1 MRSAAYVEL
10 IRNTPFLVQLFFI
23 FFGLPSLGI
32 RLDPIVAAILAM
44 TLNMA
49 AYTTEIVGAGLDAV
63 PRGQREA
70 ALALGLRP
78 RQVFVKIVLPQALK
92 VIFPALTS
100 QIVIMMLESAVVS
113 QIAVRELT
121 YEADMLQARTFRAFE
136 TYLVVTLVYLG
147 LSIALR
153 RLLVAGGR
161 RASRERRVMIE
172 FTLWDI
178 VRNLLLA
185 ARWTVLLSLVAFV
198 GGGIVGLADPACCAS
213 PHERWLRRFAQAYI
227 GLFQGTPLLMQL
239 FLMFF
244 GLPMLGFRIEPW
256 TAAVLGLTFFAS
268 AYLAEIWRGGVE
280 ALPRGQWDAGAS
292 LGLHYHPGAR
302 LIILPQAFAIT
313 RAPTVGFLVQLI
325 KSTALT
331 SIIGF
336 EELMRTS
343 NAINNA
349 TFEPFTVYG
358 LVALIFF
365 VAVLS
370 ADALC
375 PGAGASRRQTL
386 TRAIDQRDAA
396 IAATRP
402 AHIEPGP
409 EPLELGDSAEHRRCP
424 GFNHEQ
430 FGRTYPANVDGLI
443 GEASP
448 LRVDMEV
455 MPVHAEVEVE
465 NVPSRSAAPR
475 ALRWLEVLPIND
487 PAVEAVG
494 APDLRHTC
502 STAQCWLGPLLV
514 QTTCPPTPTATFA
527 GAKKKSPMAT
537 ANTARIAG
545 LHGKFFFFFF
555 FFFFLK
561 KSRE

>member
-1 MRSAAYVEL
+1 M
-10 IRNTPFLVQLFFI
+10 
-23 FFGLPSLGI
+23 
-32 RLDPIVAAILAM
+32 RLDPVIAAILAM

-78 RQVFVKIVLPQALK
+78 RQVFIKIVLPQALK

-136 TYLVVTLVYLG
+136 TYFVVTHG
-147 LSIALR
+147 LSRTVDRAQAT
-153 RLLVAGGR
+153 AGGWR
-161 RASRERRVMIE
+161 SARSRERRVMIE

-178 VRNLLLA
+178 VRNLVLA
-185 ARWTVLLSLVAFV
+185 ARWTVLLSIVAFI
-198 GGGIVGLADPACCAS
+198 GGGVVGLLILLLRISAKKG
-213 PHERWLRRFAQAYI
+213 LRRFASGYI
-227 GLFQGTPLLMQL
+227 ALFQGTPLLMQL

-268 AYLAEIWRGGVE
+268 AYLAEIWRSGVD

-292 LGLHYHPGAR
+292 LGLHYVQELR
-302 LIILPQAFAIT
+302 LIILPQAFRIAQ
-313 RAPTVGFLVQLI
+313 APTVGFLVQLI

-336 EELMRTS
+336 EELLRTS

-365 VAVLS
+365 V
-370 ADALC
+370 LC
-375 PGAGASRRQTL
+375 FPLTQYARMLERR
-386 TRAIDQRDAA
+386 
-396 IAATRP
+396 
-402 AHIEPGP
+402 
-409 EPLELGDSAEHRRCP
+409 
-424 GFNHEQ
+424 
-430 FGRTYPANVDGLI
+430 
-443 GEASP
+443 
-448 LRVDMEV
+448 
-455 MPVHAEVEVE
+455 
-465 NVPSRSAAPR
+465 AAP
-475 ALRWLEVLPIND
+475 
-487 PAVEAVG
+487 
-494 APDLRHTC
+494 H
-502 STAQCWLGPLLV
+502 
-514 QTTCPPTPTATFA
+514 
-527 GAKKKSPMAT
+527 
-537 ANTARIAG
+537 
-545 LHGKFFFFFF
+545 
-555 FFFFLK
+555 
-561 KSRE
+561 